1 MIILLKYCSKTLGG
15 CCMQNRKK
23 KRSSKIKK
31 SKLLLLLLIICLV
44 ISLPFAIYMF
54 SSKNTNFS
62 TFLDMFKSKSQT
74 SNIILKDAEPE
85 DKAKIITPEKKG
97 NTDKTNQEHTYTEI
111 LLSAAGDCTLGSDD
125 KYSYED
131 SLPHVLKKNNNDY
144 SYFFKNVYSIFSGD
158 DITTVNFEGT
168 LTNSS
173 TKADKQFAFKAPPE
187 YAKILS
193 SSSIEGVNLSNNH
206 TFDYLNNGF
215 KDTKDALKKE
225 NIKYF
230 GEGTTWIQE
239 VKGVKLG
246 FLGYKGYYNSK
257 ELQNKIK
264 KDISELKSK
273 NCIVIIN
280 FHWGDEGSYEPNST
294 QKSLAHFAIDNGADL
309 IIGHHPHVLQGIEKY
324 KNRIVC
330 YSMGNFSFGGNKN
343 PSDKD
348 TMITQVKFKIQNN
361 LLKSYD
367 LKVIPCKI
375 SSVSYIN
382 DYRPTPVSGNSKQA
396 LLNKINTL
404 SKNLGFKLDGNFY
417 NIPTSE

>member
-1 MIILLKYCSKTLGG
+1 
-15 CCMQNRKK
+15 MQNRKR

-31 SKLLLLLLIICLV
+31 GKLFILLLIICLV
-44 ISLPFAIYMF
+44 VSLPFGIYMF
-54 SSKNTNFS
+54 SNKIDAFS
-62 TFLDMFKSKSQT
+62 PLLNLFKTKSET
-74 SNIILKDAEPE
+74 SNTILKDAEPE
-85 DKAKIITPEKKG
+85 DKAKIIAPDKKSD
-97 NTDKTNQEHTYTEI
+97 TDRSNQENTYTEI
-111 LLSAAGDCTLGSDD
+111 LLSSAGDCTLGSDD
-125 KYSYED
+125 KYSYEN

-144 SYFFKNVYSIFSGD
+144 SYFFKNVYSIFSND

-173 TKADKQFAFKAPPE
+173 AKADKQFAFKAPPE

-206 TFDYLNNGF
+206 TFDYLSNGF
-215 KDTKDALKKE
+215 KDTKEALKSE
-225 NIKYF
+225 NINYF
-230 GEGTTWIQE
+230 GEGNKWIKE

-246 FLGYKGYYNSK
+246 FLGYKGYYSSK
-257 ELQNKIK
+257 ELQSKIK
-264 KDISELKSK
+264 NDISELKSK

-324 KNRIVC
+324 KNRIIC

-348 TMITQVKFKIQNN
+348 TMIVQVKFKIQDN
-361 LLKSYD
+361 LLKSYA

-375 SSVSYIN
+375 SSVNYIN
-382 DYRPTPVSGNSKQA
+382 DYSPTPVSGNNKQA
-396 LLNKINTL
+396 LLNKINNL
-404 SKNLGFKLDGNFY
+404 SKNLDFKLDGNFN
-417 NIPTSE
+417 NIPIN

>member
-1 MIILLKYCSKTLGG
+1 
-15 CCMQNRKK
+15 MQNRKK
-23 KRSSKIKK
+23 KRSKRIKRRR
-31 SKLLLLLLIICLV
+31 LYMLLLIIFLV
-44 ISLPFAIYMF
+44 IALPFALYMF
-54 SSKNTNFS
+54 SNKNTPFS
-62 TFLDMFKSKSQT
+62 LYLNLFKDKSQT
-74 SNIILKDAEPE
+74 SNLILKDAEPE
-85 DKAKIITPEKKG
+85 DKTKIITPDKK
-97 NTDKTNQEHTYTEI
+97 DEPVKSKQEPLNTEI
-111 LLSAAGDCTLGSDD
+111 LLSSAGDCTLGSDD

-131 SLPHVLKKNNNDY
+131 SLPYVLKKNNNDY
-144 SYFFKNVYSIFSGD
+144 SYFFKNVYSIFSND

-193 SSSIEGVNLSNNH
+193 TSSIEGVNLSNNH

-215 KDTKDALKKE
+215 KDTKEALKKE

-230 GEGTTWIQE
+230 GQDDTWIEE

-264 KDISELKSK
+264 KDIAELKSE
-273 NCIVIIN
+273 NCIVVIN
-280 FHWGDEGSYEPNST
+280 FHWGDEGSYQPNST
-294 QKSLAHFAIDNGADL
+294 QKSLAYFSIDNGADL

-324 KNRIVC
+324 KNRIIC

-348 TMITQVKFKIQNN
+348 TMIVQVKFNMQNQ
-361 LLKSYD
+361 LFKSYD

-375 SSVSYIN
+375 SSVNYIN
-382 DYRPTPVSGNSKQA
+382 DYKPTPVEGNKKDE
-396 LLNKINTL
+396 LLNKINNL

-417 NIPTSE
+417 NIPTN

>member
-1 MIILLKYCSKTLGG
+1 
-15 CCMQNRKK
+15 MQNRKR
-23 KRSSKIKK
+23 KRSRKIKK
-31 SKLLLLLLIICLV
+31 RRLFMLLLIIFLV

-54 SSKNTNFS
+54 SSKHTTFS
-62 TFLDMFKSKSQT
+62 LFLNLFKGKSQT
-74 SNIILKDAEPE
+74 SNLILKDAEPE
-85 DKAKIITPEKKG
+85 DNTKMITPNKKVDTEKSSQKP
-97 NTDKTNQEHTYTEI
+97 TYTEI
-111 LLSAAGDCTLGSDD
+111 LLSSTGDCTLGSDD

-144 SYFFKNVYSIFSGD
+144 SYFFKNVYSIFSSD

-206 TFDYLNNGF
+206 IFDYLNIGF
-215 KDTKDALKKE
+215 KDTKEALKKE

-230 GEGTTWIQE
+230 GEGNTWIEE

-264 KDISELKSK
+264 NDISELKSK
-273 NCIVIIN
+273 NCIIIIN

-324 KNRIVC
+324 KNRIIC

-348 TMITQVKFKIQNN
+348 TMIVQVKFKTQNSM
-361 LLKSYD
+361 LKSYD

-375 SSVSYIN
+375 SSVNYIN
-382 DYRPTPVSGNSKQA
+382 DYRPTPVSGNKKEE
-396 LLNKINTL
+396 LLNKINNL

-417 NIPTSE
+417 NIPIN